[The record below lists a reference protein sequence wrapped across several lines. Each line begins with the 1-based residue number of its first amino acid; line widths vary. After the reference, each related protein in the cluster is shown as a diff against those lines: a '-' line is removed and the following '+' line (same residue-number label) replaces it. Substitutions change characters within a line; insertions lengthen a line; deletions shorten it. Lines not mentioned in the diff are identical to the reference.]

1 MLPSATEIVHALGL
15 IDYLVGRSHE
25 CDYPPRVLEL
35 PAVTYAYIDS
45 QASSRMIDQAVKKRA
60 QQGLSLYGIHK
71 DLIRKLNPD
80 FIVTQTQ
87 CDLCAVSLRDVQTF
101 LKNDVGVSAE
111 LLVFSPNAL
120 NDVWRDIR
128 NAGALFGVSKRAESI
143 VDKLETR
150 LSSVKR
156 KTQSLPSF
164 TVAMIEWT
172 APLMAAGNWTP
183 ELIAL
188 AGGRDVFG
196 QAGVHSASIQ
206 PDDLQKAN
214 PDFVI
219 VAPCGFDLC
228 RTEREMRFL
237 ARQDG
242 WAGLKAVQKG
252 QVYAVD
258 GNAFFNR
265 PGPGLVES
273 AEILAEILHP
283 ESFDFGH
290 CANAWRQWLC
300 PIKNAKV

>member
-1 MLPSATEIVHALGL
+1 MLPSATEIVHVLGL
-15 IDYLVGRSHE
+15 IDHLVGRSHE

-45 QASSRMIDQAVKKRA
+45 QSPSHIIDLTVKKRA

-71 DLIRKLNPD
+71 DQIRKLDPD
-80 FIVTQTQ
+80 FIVIQTQ
-87 CDLCAVSLRDVQTF
+87 CDLCAVILHDIQTF

-111 LLVFSPNAL
+111 LLVLAPNAL

-128 NAGALFGVSKRAESI
+128 NAGASFGVSERAESV
-143 VDKLETR
+143 VDKLAAR
-150 LSSVKR
+150 LSAIKR
-156 KTQSLPSF
+156 TAQSFPAPA
-164 TVAMIEWT
+164 VAMIEWT

-183 ELIAL
+183 ELVAI

-196 QAGVHSASIQ
+196 RDSVHSASIQ
-206 PDDLQKAN
+206 PADLQKAN
-214 PDFVI
+214 PDFII

-228 RTEREMRFL
+228 RTEREMPSL
-237 ARQDG
+237 ARQEG
-242 WAGLKAVQKG
+242 WDGLKAVQKG

-265 PGPGLVES
+265 PGPRLVES

-290 CANAWRQWLC
+290 CANDWRQYPC
-300 PIKNAKV
+300 ST

>member
-15 IDYLVGRSHE
+15 IDHLVGRSHE

-45 QASSRMIDQAVKKRA
+45 QAPSRIIDLAVKKRA
-60 QQGLSLYGIHK
+60 QQGLSLYGIRK
-71 DLIRKLNPD
+71 DLIRKLDPN

-101 LKNDVGVSAE
+101 LKDDVGVSAK
-111 LLVFSPNAL
+111 LLVLAPNAL

-128 NAGALFGVSKRAESI
+128 NAGASFGVSERAESV
-143 VDKLETR
+143 VDKLAAR
-150 LSSVKR
+150 LSSLKR
-156 KTQSLPSF
+156 KSQFLPSLS
-164 TVAMIEWT
+164 VAIIEWT
-172 APLMAAGNWTP
+172 APLMAAGNWNP
-183 ELIAL
+183 ELVDI

-196 QAGVHSASIQ
+196 RDGVHSASIQ
-206 PDDLQKAN
+206 TADLQKAN
-214 PDFVI
+214 PDFII
-219 VAPCGFDLC
+219 VAPCGLDLR
-228 RTEREMRFL
+228 RTEREMRSL
-237 ARQDG
+237 VRQEG
-242 WAGLKAVQKG
+242 WSGLNAVQKG

-265 PGPGLVES
+265 PGPRLVES

-290 CANAWRQWLC
+290 CANAWRQC
-300 PIKNAKV
+300 PI